1 MDSNDIYQVSEKLR
15 HESRSIY
22 NRLRSI
28 DADAEFVTHVSE
40 MLSEYPVI
48 ANERCGVWYV
58 DPQIAH
64 PDSVYFKSTD
74 GHTGNWKFSLRR
86 ANTHI
91 FPILNQ
97 HKGCIL
103 VDSTRKG
110 KRMPDSFSRT
120 IPIWCAVWN
129 TAVQMLRGTEWDCKV
144 YTPPRVVS
152 ESENS
157 HMSNLVPAFADMLL
171 QSGID
176 VRGLT
181 QEMCKPVR
189 PIWITRDHRLT
200 IPPDFSEA
208 EFCPIICVSASSTRD
223 CSDGFMYVQGAAD
236 DHELW
241 AGKLTPQLFW
251 QHREQLLSNKNT
263 AEIVDQVVSID
274 QDVQRGNGGV
284 SFIRNTNVAVGAQV
298 AATSLSGF
306 DAVISCGEKM
316 DSSERHLRLSI
327 HDSKKGQTE
336 MAIAI
341 PQALQFVEPFMRNN
355 SRILVQCAQGTNLS
369 VSIALAILT
378 KYTDDNGQFQINER
392 NVVSKQMIQNR
403 LLWITTSHAKA
414 TSGSLFERA
423 LGLMQNEWR
432 RMEHE
437 RMEWEVERIRLKAK
451 ISASEKRIAQ
461 LSTLYTVSQKHVVML
476 ETMLK
481 GGAKGEVKQAASDV
495 KQAANEARQAVKE
508 VSGIGVADIVEVT
521 RGTRERGRKLLEQC
535 MEEIEALTNG
545 IDLQP
550 PEIMAAPLEA
560 LRRGEFGSV
569 NAKGD
574 TSSAGSL
581 GVAKD
586 ADEPRLNGIIESDRS
601 AGESLALASVH
612 MPKRMSDDEESQPEQ
627 RPIRRISEQRRR
639 RRLSLT
645 VDEVD
650 SGGAQW
656 HETRVLA
663 GHMDCVR
670 AISARADVMASAAD
684 DGLVVIWDLAQ
695 KPRARARDMAP
706 KGICRGHLAAATS
719 VVLGT
724 DVVYAGGLDSSVRAW
739 TLPADSTSTSDDV
752 DGVFPAREFVGH
764 TDAVWSLALASRVSL
779 LASASADA
787 TCRIWSV
794 DSRMSSAPL
803 RATWTSG
810 TRVPTCVSFAD
821 DGARLAIGYDSGT
834 VDVRDLAA
842 ANTPVTFDCGSRITS
857 IARHDAVYAVAC
869 VSGTVHLCDSRTG
882 ASVLS
887 TGIGAYPRPNVVAT
901 AVDISANS
909 AVVTGGSDGV
919 VKWWDWRRP
928 LTSVCEVKAHK
939 QKADE
944 GVCAV
949 AYAAGGVLSA
959 GADGLIRLFQQQI
972 N

>member
-1 MDSNDIYQVSEKLR
+1 MDNNDIYQVSEKLR
-15 HESRSIY
+15 QESRSMY

-28 DADAEFVTHVSE
+28 DADAQFVTHVSE
-40 MLSEYPVI
+40 MLTEYPVI

-58 DPQIAH
+58 DPQLAH
-64 PDSVYFKSTD
+64 SDTVYFKSTD
-74 GHTGNWKFSLRR
+74 GHTNNWKFSLRR

-91 FPILNQ
+91 FPILAQYN
-97 HKGCIL
+97 GCIL

-129 TAVQMLRGTEWDCKV
+129 TAVKILRNTEWDCKL

-157 HMSNLVPAFADMLL
+157 HMSKLVPVFADMLL
-171 QSGID
+171 KSGID
-176 VRGLT
+176 VRELT
-181 QEMCKPVR
+181 KGMKKPVR

-200 IPPDFSEA
+200 IPPDFTDA
-208 EFCPIICVSASSTRD
+208 EFCPIVCVSASSTQD

-251 QHREQLLSNKNT
+251 KYKEQLLGNKNT
-263 AEIVDQVVSID
+263 MEIVDQVVSID
-274 QDVQRGNGGV
+274 QDVQMSGGV
-284 SFIRNTNVAVGAQV
+284 SFIRNTNVAVGRQM
-298 AATSLSGF
+298 ATSVPGF
-306 DAVISCGEKM
+306 DAVISCGERM
-316 DSSERHLRLSI
+316 DSSEKHLCLSI

-336 MAIAI
+336 MATAI
-341 PQALQFVEPFMRNN
+341 PLALQFVEPFMRNN
-355 SRILVQCAQGTNLS
+355 SRILVCCVQGTNLS

-378 KYTDDNGQFQINER
+378 KYTDDNGQFQVNER
-392 NVVSKQMIQNR
+392 NVITKQMIQNR

-414 TSGSLFERA
+414 RGSLFERA

-461 LSTLYTVSQKHVVML
+461 LSTLYTVSQKHVAML

-481 GGAKGEVKQAASDV
+481 GGTKGEVKHVASEV

-545 IDLQP
+545 VDLQP
-550 PEIMAAPLEA
+550 PEIIAAPLES

-569 NAKGD
+569 NSKGD
-574 TSSAGSL
+574 TSSGSL
-581 GVAKD
+581 GVPKD
-586 ADEPRLNGIIESDRS
+586 TDEPQLNGIIESDRS
-601 AGESLALASVH
+601 ANDSLLLVSAH
-612 MPKRMSDDEESQPEQ
+612 MPKRTSDDEESQPEQ

-639 RRLSLT
+639 RRMSLT

-650 SGGAQW
+650 NAQW

-670 AISARADVMASAAD
+670 AISVQNDLMASAAD

-706 KGICRGHLAAATS
+706 KSICRGHLAAATS
-719 VVLGT
+719 VVLGA
-724 DVVYAGGLDSSVRAW
+724 DCVYAGGLDSTVRAW
-739 TLPADSTSTSDDV
+739 TLPTDSTSASDDV
-752 DGVFPAREFVGH
+752 TGVFPAREFVGH
-764 TDAVWSLALASRVSL
+764 TDAVWSVALAPRVSL

-787 TCRIWSV
+787 TCRIWST
-794 DSRMSSAPL
+794 DSRMSSTPL
-803 RATWTSG
+803 CATWTSG
-810 TRVPTCVSFAD
+810 KQVPTCVLFTD
-821 DGARLAIGYDSGT
+821 DGARLTIGYDSGT
-834 VDVRDLAA
+834 VDVRDMAA
-842 ANTPVTFDCGSRITS
+842 ANNPVMFDCGSRITQ
-857 IARHDAVYAVAC
+857 IARYDNVYAVAC
-869 VSGTVHLCDSRTG
+869 VSDVVHLCDSRTG

-887 TGIGAYPRPNVVAT
+887 TGISAYPKPHVVT
-901 AVDISANS
+901 AVDISSNS
-909 AVVTGGSDGV
+909 SVVTGGSDGV

-928 LTSVCEVKAHK
+928 LTSVCEIRAHK

-959 GADGLIRLFQQQI
+959 GADSLIKLFQQ
-972 N
+972 

>member
-1 MDSNDIYQVSEKLR
+1 MDNNDIYQVSEKLR
-15 HESRSIY
+15 QESRSMY

-28 DADAEFVTHVSE
+28 DADAQFVTHVSE
-40 MLSEYPVI
+40 MLTEYPVI

-58 DPQIAH
+58 DPQLAH
-64 PDSVYFKSTD
+64 SDTVYFKSTD
-74 GHTGNWKFSLRR
+74 GHTNNWKFSLRR

-91 FPILNQ
+91 FPILAQYN
-97 HKGCIL
+97 GCIL

-129 TAVQMLRGTEWDCKV
+129 TAVKILRNTEWDCKL

-157 HMSNLVPAFADMLL
+157 HMSKLVPVFADMLL
-171 QSGID
+171 KSGID
-176 VRGLT
+176 VRELT
-181 QEMCKPVR
+181 KEMKKPVR

-200 IPPDFSEA
+200 IPPDFTDA
-208 EFCPIICVSASSTRD
+208 EFCPIVCVSASSTQD

-251 QHREQLLSNKNT
+251 KYKEQLLGNKNT
-263 AEIVDQVVSID
+263 MEIVDQVVNID
-274 QDVQRGNGGV
+274 QDVQGSGGV
-284 SFIRNTNVAVGAQV
+284 SFIRNTNVAVGRQM
-298 AATSLSGF
+298 ATSVPGF
-306 DAVISCGEKM
+306 DAVISCGERM
-316 DSSERHLRLSI
+316 DSSEKHLCLSI

-336 MAIAI
+336 MATAI
-341 PQALQFVEPFMRNN
+341 PLALQFVEPFMRND
-355 SRILVQCAQGTNLS
+355 SRILVCCAQGTNLS

-378 KYTDDNGQFQINER
+378 KYTDDNGQFQVNER
-392 NVVSKQMIQNR
+392 NMITKQMIQNR
-403 LLWITTSHAKA
+403 
-414 TSGSLFERA
+414 GSLFERA

-461 LSTLYTVSQKHVVML
+461 LSTLYTVSQKHVAML

-481 GGAKGEVKQAASDV
+481 GGTKGEVKHVASEV

-545 IDLQP
+545 VDLQP
-550 PEIMAAPLEA
+550 PEIMAAPLES
-560 LRRGEFGSV
+560 LRRGEFSSV
-569 NAKGD
+569 NSKGD
-574 TSSAGSL
+574 TSSGSL
-581 GVAKD
+581 GVPKD
-586 ADEPRLNGIIESDRS
+586 TDEPQLNGIIESDRS
-601 AGESLALASVH
+601 ASDSLLLVSAH
-612 MPKRMSDDEESQPEQ
+612 MPKRTSDDEESQPEQ

-639 RRLSLT
+639 RRMSLT

-650 SGGAQW
+650 NAQW

-670 AISARADVMASAAD
+670 AISVQNDLMASAAD

-706 KGICRGHLAAATS
+706 KSICRGHLAAATS
-719 VVLGT
+719 VVLGA
-724 DVVYAGGLDSSVRAW
+724 DCVYAGGLDSTVRAW
-739 TLPADSTSTSDDV
+739 TLPTDSTSASDDV
-752 DGVFPAREFVGH
+752 TGVFPAREFVGH
-764 TDAVWSLALASRVSL
+764 TDAVWSVALAPRVSL

-787 TCRIWSV
+787 TCRIWST
-794 DSRMSSAPL
+794 DSRMSSTPL
-803 RATWTSG
+803 CATWTSG
-810 TRVPTCVSFAD
+810 KQVPTCVSFTD
-821 DGARLAIGYDSGT
+821 DGARLTIGYDSGT
-834 VDVRDLAA
+834 VDVRDMAA
-842 ANTPVTFDCGSRITS
+842 ANNPVMFDCGSRITQ
-857 IARHDAVYAVAC
+857 IARYDNVYAVAC
-869 VSGTVHLCDSRTG
+869 VSGVVHLCDSRTG

-887 TGIGAYPRPNVVAT
+887 TGISAYPKPHVVT
-901 AVDISANS
+901 AVDISSNS
-909 AVVTGGSDGV
+909 SVVTGGSDGV

-928 LTSVCEVKAHK
+928 LTSVCEIRAHK

-959 GADGLIRLFQQQI
+959 GADSLIKLFQQ
-972 N
+972 

>member
-1 MDSNDIYQVSEKLR
+1 MDNNDIYQVSEKLR
-15 HESRSIY
+15 QESRSMY

-28 DADAEFVTHVSE
+28 DADAQFVTHVSE
-40 MLSEYPVI
+40 MLTEYPVI

-58 DPQIAH
+58 DPQLAH
-64 PDSVYFKSTD
+64 SDTVYFKSTD
-74 GHTGNWKFSLRR
+74 GHTNNWKFSLRR

-91 FPILNQ
+91 FPILAQYN
-97 HKGCIL
+97 GCIL

-129 TAVQMLRGTEWDCKV
+129 TAVKILRNTEWDCKL

-157 HMSNLVPAFADMLL
+157 HMSKLVPVFADMLL
-171 QSGID
+171 KSGID
-176 VRGLT
+176 VRELT
-181 QEMCKPVR
+181 KGMKKPVR

-200 IPPDFSEA
+200 IPPDFTDA
-208 EFCPIICVSASSTRD
+208 EFCPIVCVSASSTQD

-251 QHREQLLSNKNT
+251 KYKEQLLGDKNT
-263 AEIVDQVVSID
+263 MEIVDQVVSINR
-274 QDVQRGNGGV
+274 DVQMSGGV
-284 SFIRNTNVAVGAQV
+284 SFIKNTNLAVGGQM
-298 AATSLSGF
+298 ATSVPGF
-306 DAVISCGEKM
+306 DAVISCGERM
-316 DSSERHLRLSI
+316 DSSEKHLCLSI

-336 MAIAI
+336 MATAI
-341 PQALQFVEPFMRNN
+341 PLALQFVEPFMRNN
-355 SRILVQCAQGTNLS
+355 SRILVCCAQGTNLS

-378 KYTDDNGQFQINER
+378 KYTDDNGQFQVNER
-392 NVVSKQMIQNR
+392 NVITKQMIQNR

-414 TSGSLFERA
+414 RGSLFERA

-461 LSTLYTVSQKHVVML
+461 LSTLYTVSQKHVAML

-481 GGAKGEVKQAASDV
+481 GGTKGEVKHVASEV

-545 IDLQP
+545 VDLQP
-550 PEIMAAPLEA
+550 PEIMAAPLES

-569 NAKGD
+569 NSKGD
-574 TSSAGSL
+574 TSSGSL
-581 GVAKD
+581 GVPKD
-586 ADEPRLNGIIESDRS
+586 TDEPQLNGIIESDRS
-601 AGESLALASVH
+601 ASDSLLLVSAH
-612 MPKRMSDDEESQPEQ
+612 MPKRTSDDEESQPEQ

-639 RRLSLT
+639 RRMSLT

-650 SGGAQW
+650 NAQW

-670 AISARADVMASAAD
+670 AISIQNDLMASAAD

-706 KGICRGHLAAATS
+706 KSICRGHLAAATS
-719 VVLGT
+719 VVLGA
-724 DVVYAGGLDSSVRAW
+724 DCVYAGGLDSTVRAW
-739 TLPADSTSTSDDV
+739 TLPTDSTSASDDV
-752 DGVFPAREFVGH
+752 TGVFPAREFVGH
-764 TDAVWSLALASRVSL
+764 TDAVWSVALAPRVSL

-787 TCRIWSV
+787 TCRIWST
-794 DSRMSSAPL
+794 DSRMSSTPL
-803 RATWTSG
+803 CATWTSG
-810 TRVPTCVSFAD
+810 KQVPTCVLFTD
-821 DGARLAIGYDSGT
+821 DGARLTIGYDSGT
-834 VDVRDLAA
+834 VDVRDMAA
-842 ANTPVTFDCGSRITS
+842 ANNPVMFDCGSRITQ
-857 IARHDAVYAVAC
+857 IARYDNVYAVAC
-869 VSGTVHLCDSRTG
+869 VSGVVHLCDSRTG

-887 TGIGAYPRPNVVAT
+887 TGISAYPKPHVVT
-901 AVDISANS
+901 AVDISSNS
-909 AVVTGGSDGV
+909 SVVTGGSDGV

-928 LTSVCEVKAHK
+928 LTSVCEIRAHK

-959 GADGLIRLFQQQI
+959 GADSLIKLFQQ
-972 N
+972 